1 MAACASS
8 ANPKTILRAAKCSSA
23 ARATRGPWP
32 MRSSASDPSRSCLPR
47 TSHTRFLS
55 TTAWKRSTKS
65 SSDMT
70 SRMPTKKRYLEKT
83 PGAFIK
89 SRSSS
94 MIRDAQSRLSHPRRT
109 EMPRRLCCTL
119 AFLVLLAAPVS
130 SIKPATALDKIKFPY
145 SPISYHSLPF
155 LVAYEARLFEKHG
168 LEVDPV
174 FAGASSLIVQSM
186 LAGEADLAG
195 MAGPAVISNV
205 LKGGDVVQ
213 VAALVKSFSV
223 PLYVQPSIT
232 QIAQLSGKRVG
243 VTRFGSVSHFTA
255 KAVLDRSNVT
265 DAVIVQTG
273 GYPESMTALTTNA
286 IAGAMIPAPQSVVLR
301 EKGFRELVSIKQIR
315 DMNIRFIEQ
324 GIVARRAYAEK
335 NADLVKRFI
344 EAVYDGLKKIHDD
357 KAFAIKVLGKYTK
370 VTRPAMLDE
379 SYQAGID
386 AFAKDPRVPPEVFKD
401 LSEQLVGLKLID
413 AAAAQKTPVTSYY
426 DNRYVDELERSGFF
440 KRLWQ

>member
-1 MAACASS
+1 MK
-8 ANPKTILRAAKCSSA
+8 NLLRSL
-23 ARATRGPWP
+23 T
-32 MRSSASDPSRSCLPR
+32 
-47 TSHTRFLS
+47 
-55 TTAWKRSTKS
+55 
-65 SSDMT
+65 
-70 SRMPTKKRYLEKT
+70 
-83 PGAFIK
+83 
-89 SRSSS
+89 
-94 MIRDAQSRLSHPRRT
+94 
-109 EMPRRLCCTL
+109 
-119 AFLVLLAAPVS
+119 LLASLLIFAGS
-130 SIKPATALDKIKFPY
+130 TFALDKIKFPY

-168 LEVDPV
+168 LEVDPI
-174 FAGASSLIVQSM
+174 FAGASSMIVQSM

-205 LKGGDVVQ
+205 LKGGDVIQ

-232 QIAQLSGKRVG
+232 QIGQLSGKPVG

-255 KAVLDRSNVT
+255 KAILDRSNVS

-273 GYPESMTALTTNA
+273 GYPESMTALSTNA

-324 GIVARRAYAEK
+324 GIVARRGYADK
-335 NADLVKRFI
+335 NADVVKRFI
-344 EAVYDGLKKIHDD
+344 AAVYDGLKKIHDD
-357 KAFAIKVLGKYTK
+357 KALAVKVLGKYTK
-370 VTRPAMLDE
+370 ISRTIMLEE

-401 LSEQLVGLKLID
+401 LAEQLVGLKLID
-413 AAAAQKTPVTSYY
+413 GQAAQKTPLTAYY
-426 DNRYVDELERSGFF
+426 DNRYVDELEKSGFF

>member
-1 MAACASS
+1 M
-8 ANPKTILRAAKCSSA
+8 
-23 ARATRGPWP
+23 
-32 MRSSASDPSRSCLPR
+32 
-47 TSHTRFLS
+47 
-55 TTAWKRSTKS
+55 
-65 SSDMT
+65 
-70 SRMPTKKRYLEKT
+70 
-83 PGAFIK
+83 
-89 SRSSS
+89 
-94 MIRDAQSRLSHPRRT
+94 Q
-109 EMPRRLCCTL
+109 RRLLCAL
-119 AFLVLLAAPVS
+119 AFLAVVIATVE
-130 SIKPATALDKIKFPY
+130 PATALDKIKFPY
-145 SPISYHSLPF
+145 SPISYHSLPW
-155 LVAYEARLFEKHG
+155 LVAYEAKLFEKHG

-205 LKGGDVVQ
+205 LKGGDVIQ

-223 PLYVQPSIT
+223 PLYVQPAIT
-232 QIAQLSGKRVG
+232 QVAQLSGKRVG

-255 KAVLDRSNVT
+255 KAILDRSNVA

-273 GYPESMTALTTNA
+273 GYPESMTALSTNA

-324 GIVARRAYAEK
+324 GVVARRAFAEK
-335 NADLVKRFI
+335 NADIVKRFI
-344 EAVYDGLKKIHDD
+344 EAVYDGLKKIHED
-357 KAFAIKVLGKYTK
+357 KTFATKVLGKYTK
-370 VTRPAMLDE
+370 VTRQNMLDE

-401 LSEQLVGLKLID
+401 LAEQLVGLKLID
-413 AAAAQKTPVTSYY
+413 ATAAQKTPLTAYY
-426 DNRYVDELERSGFF
+426 DNRYVDELEKSGFF

>member
-1 MAACASS
+1 MISRGALI
-8 ANPKTILRAAKCSSA
+8 KMRAQ
-23 ARATRGPWP
+23 
-32 MRSSASDPSRSCLPR
+32 M
-47 TSHTRFLS
+47 
-55 TTAWKRSTKS
+55 
-65 SSDMT
+65 
-70 SRMPTKKRYLEKT
+70 
-83 PGAFIK
+83 
-89 SRSSS
+89 
-94 MIRDAQSRLSHPRRT
+94 QQRLLHA
-109 EMPRRLCCTL
+109 L
-119 AFLVLLAAPVS
+119 ALAAVV
-130 SIKPATALDKIKFPY
+130 IATVEPATALDKIKFPY
-145 SPISYHSLPF
+145 SPISYHSLPW
-155 LVAYEARLFEKHG
+155 LVAYEAKLFEKHG

-205 LKGGDVVQ
+205 LKGGDVIQ

-223 PLYVQPSIT
+223 PLYVQPAIT
-232 QIAQLSGKRVG
+232 QIAQLSGKGVG

-255 KAVLDRSNVT
+255 KAILDRSNVA

-273 GYPESMTALTTNA
+273 GYPESMTALSTNA

-324 GIVARRAYAEK
+324 GVVARRAFADK
-335 NADLVKRFI
+335 NADIVKRFI
-344 EAVYDGLKKIHDD
+344 EAVYDGLKKIHED
-357 KAFAIKVLGKYTK
+357 KTFATKVLGKYTK
-370 VTRPAMLDE
+370 VTRQNMLDE

-401 LSEQLVGLKLID
+401 LAEQLVSLKLID
-413 AAAAQKTPVTSYY
+413 ATAAQKTPLTAYY
-426 DNRYVDELERSGFF
+426 DNRYVDELEKSGFF